1 MGRLWKKREV
11 LDKCVLLSYTTREHW
26 GHQEGGKAMPEERK
40 PEQPSTYF
48 VSDRSNQEELK
59 RIYIQD
65 QMVTTAMGGP
75 LPEQADPTVFRR
87 VLDVGCG
94 TGNWLIEL
102 AKDVPTCIMLIGVDA
117 SRTYV
122 EYAREQAAREQ
133 VSDRV
138 EFHVADALRMLEFP
152 TGYFDLVNQRLAA
165 SWLRTWDWQKLLQEY
180 QRVAREGG
188 VIRITEPEWVPRST
202 SPALTRLFELFL
214 QASYQAGHLFKPV
227 SDGLTSELAPLLQR
241 HGLQQVQTRVS
252 HSLYRAGTPEG
263 QHWAEDMR
271 LLFRTIQ
278 PFLRKWT
285 RVPEDYEQMYQQ
297 MLSEMQQPDFEAT
310 GGLLTA
316 WGTVV
321 SHPAGRT
328 ERDRPG

>member
-1 MGRLWKKREV
+1 
-11 LDKCVLLSYTTREHW
+11 
-26 GHQEGGKAMPEERK
+26 MPEERK

-48 VSDRSNQEELK
+48 VSDRSNQEELN

-65 QMVTTAMGGP
+65 HMVTTAMGGV
-75 LPEQADPTVFRR
+75 LPEQPERTVFRR

-102 AKDVPTCIMLIGVDA
+102 ARSTPTCTLLVGVDA

-122 EYAREQAAREQ
+122 EYAREQAEAAG

-152 TGYFDLVNQRLAA
+152 AGYFDLVNQRLAA
-165 SWLRTWDWQKLLQEY
+165 SWLRTWDWPKLLQEY

-214 QASYQAGHLFKPV
+214 QASHQAGHLFKPV

-285 RVPEDYEQMYQQ
+285 RVPEDYEQIYQQ

-316 WGTVV
+316 WGTVEA
-321 SHPAGRT
+321 HPAGRT

>member
-1 MGRLWKKREV
+1 
-11 LDKCVLLSYTTREHW
+11 
-26 GHQEGGKAMPEERK
+26 MPEERK

-48 VSDRSNQEELK
+48 VADRSNQEELN
-59 RIYIQD
+59 RIHIQD
-65 QMVTTAMGGP
+65 HMVTKAMGGV
-75 LPEQADPTVFRR
+75 LPEQSEGTVFQR

-102 AKDVPTCIMLIGVDA
+102 AKSTPTCTLLVGVDA
-117 SRTYV
+117 SSTYV
-122 EYAREQAAREQ
+122 EYAREQAEAAG
-133 VSDRV
+133 VGDRV

-152 TGYFDLVNQRLAA
+152 PGHFDLVNQRLAA
-165 SWLRTWDWQKLLQEY
+165 SWLRTWDWPKLLREY
-180 QRVAREGG
+180 QRVTREGG
-188 VIRITEPEWVPRST
+188 VIRITEPEWVPQST

-214 QASYQAGHLFKPV
+214 QASYQAGHLFRPV

-285 RVPEDYEQMYQQ
+285 RLPEDYEQVYQQ
-297 MLSEMQQPDFEAT
+297 MLSEIQQPGFEAT

-316 WGTVV
+316 WGTVEA
-321 SHPAGRT
+321 HRAGRT
-328 ERDRPG
+328 ERDRPS